1 MVSLLHHASAP
12 AFFQIRIFPTTTMKS
27 LLFFSIIPST
37 LALVAPLERLK
48 PNVYKRDAHW
58 GTKSWSH
65 GPDTATITVTTTLI
79 VTINAIPTDDGAFPN
94 TTTTET
100 SVTATSG
107 DGLAPTTLI
116 MQPSEASTPQE
127 TSDILAPITLIDL
140 STAFSLSTATGDADG
155 AAPTPN
161 DIEPITLIDISTAT
175 PI

>member
-1 MVSLLHHASAP
+1 
-12 AFFQIRIFPTTTMKS
+12 MKS

-79 VTINAIPTDDGAFPN
+79 VTINAIPTDDG
-94 TTTTET
+94 T
-100 SVTATSG
+100 
-107 DGLAPTTLI
+107 I
-116 MQPSEASTPQE
+116 
-127 TSDILAPITLIDL
+127 DILAPITLIDL